1 MQWLY
6 NSASSQPSGF
16 LLLEISWRY
25 SCSPQSSLPS
35 LAVLHAVSLA
45 TAATVMT
52 KAVNIITR
60 RPHRVQVT
68 VPSRDSPLTGHVP
81 HLPILSLPSTL
92 LLKPLRSLASIVS
105 HHRTVDNALGLPRPF
120 RLSPFVPSHSPS
132 SLPAGLF
139 PHLVLFIWRSAARDC
154 HHTLQT

>member
-52 KAVNIITR
+52 KAVNIVTR

-68 VPSRDSPLTGHVP
+68 VPSQASPLTGHVP
-81 HLPILSLPSTL
+81 HPPIPEILSLPSTL
-92 LLKPLRSLASIVS
+92 PLRSLASIIS
-105 HHRTVDNALGLPRPF
+105 HHRVDNALGSP
-120 RLSPFVPSHSPS
+120 RLSPFVPSYSPS
-132 SLPAGLF
+132 SLLAGLF
-139 PHLVLFIWRSAARDC
+139 PHLFLFLWRSAARDC
-154 HHTLQT
+154 HHTL

>member
-35 LAVLHAVSLA
+35 LAVSHAVSLA

-52 KAVNIITR
+52 KAVNIVTR
-60 RPHRVQVT
+60 CPHRVQVT
-68 VPSRDSPLTGHVP
+68 APSQASPLTGHVP
-81 HLPILSLPSTL
+81 HLPIPEILSLPSTL
-92 LLKPLRSLASIVS
+92 PLRSLASIIS
-105 HHRTVDNALGLPRPF
+105 HHRVDNALGSP

-132 SLPAGLF
+132 SLLAGLF
-139 PHLVLFIWRSAARDC
+139 PHLVLFLWRSAARDC
-154 HHTLQT
+154 HHTL